1 MRGHLRK
8 RGKKTW
14 SIAIYLGKDENGKP
28 KYKWHTVEGS
38 KKQAEDERTRLVGQV
53 NSGEYIEPTRMT
65 TKEFLERW
73 LKDYA
78 KPNVAPKTYER
89 YAEIIEKHLIPA
101 LGTSRLTKLHPLQI
115 QAYYSE
121 ALERGRKKDGGKLSA
136 QTVLHHHRVLKDAL
150 KQGVRWRL
158 LLRNPADAVEPPRPE
173 EREMK
178 VLDEKQTATLLKAAE
193 GKSLYL
199 PILLAVATG
208 MRRGEILALRWS
220 DLDLKAGTAAVCQS
234 VEQTKAGGLR
244 FKQPKTR
251 RGRRIVALPQLV
263 VQALRRHKAEQAKVQ
278 LQSGPTYNVQDL
290 VCARWDGNTRSPGA
304 LSRAFAKLIQDLDL
318 PRVRFH
324 DLRHSHATQLL
335 RQGIHPKIVSER
347 LGHSKVG
354 ITLDTYSHVMP
365 GMQEDAA
372 KRIDTALRSAMR
384 KPRGV

>member
-1 MRGHLRK
+1 MKGHIRK

-14 SIAIYLGKDENGKP
+14 SIAIYLGRGEDGKP
-28 KYKWHTVEGS
+28 KYKWHTVEGT
-38 KKQAEDERTRLVGQV
+38 KKQAEDERTRLIGQV
-53 NSGEYIEPTRMT
+53 ISGEYIEPTRIK

-101 LGTSRLTKLHPLQI
+101 LGNGRLTKLHPLQI
-115 QAYYSE
+115 QAYYSD

-136 QTVLHHHRVLKDAL
+136 QTVLHHHRVFKDAL
-150 KQGVRWRL
+150 KQAVRWRL
-158 LLRNPADAVEPPRPE
+158 LLRNPADAVEPPRPA

-178 VLDEKQTATLLKAAE
+178 VLDEGETAKLLKGLE
-193 GKSLYL
+193 GKSLYI

-208 MRRGEILALRWS
+208 MRRGEILALRWR
-220 DLDLKAGTAAVCQS
+220 DVDLKAHTAAVCQS
-234 VEQTKAGGLR
+234 VEQTKAGGLK

-263 VQALRRHKAEQAKVQ
+263 VQALRRHKADQAKLR
-278 LQSGPTYNVQDL
+278 LQVGPAYKDQDL
-290 VCARWDGNTRSPGA
+290 ICSRWDGSTRSPGA

-318 PRVRFH
+318 PRVRLH

-335 RQGIHPKIVSER
+335 RQGVHPKIVSER

-354 ITLDTYSHVMP
+354 ITLDTYSHVIP
-365 GMQEDAA
+365 GMQEEAA
-372 KRIDTALRSAMR
+372 KRIDAGLRAAMR
-384 KPRGV
+384 ANRNP